1 MRAPTIRAGRS
12 TNAVVIYL
20 IILVSFQVFL
30 VTVAVEGFI
39 IGDEAVAWSAAGV
52 SVAIAAASAF
62 FAQALRHRPPR

>member
-1 MRAPTIRAGRS
+1 MTTPRSRARRS

-39 IGDEAVAWSAAGV
+39 IGDRTVAWSAAAV
-52 SVAIAAASAF
+52 SAGLAAASAF
-62 FAQALRHRPPR
+62 FARALRR

>member
-1 MRAPTIRAGRS
+1 MRAPTIRARRT

-39 IGDEAVAWSAAGV
+39 TGDKAVAWAAAAV
-52 SVAIAAASAF
+52 SVALAGASAF
-62 FAQALRHRPPR
+62 FARAMRP

>member
-1 MRAPTIRAGRS
+1 MTTPSTRAGRS

-39 IGDEAVAWSAAGV
+39 IGDKTIAWSAAAV
-52 SVAIAAASAF
+52 SVALAAASAF
-62 FAQALRHRPPR
+62 FARALRR

>member
-1 MRAPTIRAGRS
+1 MRPPNTRVRRS

-39 IGDEAVAWSAAGV
+39 VGDKPVAWAAAGV
-52 SVAIAAASAF
+52 SAALAVASAF
-62 FAQALRHRPPR
+62 FARALRP

>member
-1 MRAPTIRAGRS
+1 MRSSSTRVGRS

-39 IGDEAVAWSAAGV
+39 IGDKTVAWSAAAV
-52 SVAIAAASAF
+52 SVALAAASAF
-62 FAQALRHRPPR
+62 FARALRR

>member
-1 MRAPTIRAGRS
+1 MRPPNTRVRRS

-39 IGDEAVAWSAAGV
+39 VGETTVAWSAAAV
-52 SVAIAAASAF
+52 SVALAAASAF
-62 FAQALRHRPPR
+62 FARALRP